1 MQWWQRIFRAIP
13 EVHLHDLDTFLVSS
27 TNNRTV
33 LPILHFAFC
42 IFCIKRRWKNLPL
55 ELSVKIVYN

>member
-1 MQWWQRIFRAIP
+1 MQYDFSAI
-13 EVHLHDLDTFLVSS
+13 EAKWHKYWEENHHSS
-27 TNNRTV
+27 VNRRMHSSP
-33 LPILHFAFC
+33 PILHFAFC